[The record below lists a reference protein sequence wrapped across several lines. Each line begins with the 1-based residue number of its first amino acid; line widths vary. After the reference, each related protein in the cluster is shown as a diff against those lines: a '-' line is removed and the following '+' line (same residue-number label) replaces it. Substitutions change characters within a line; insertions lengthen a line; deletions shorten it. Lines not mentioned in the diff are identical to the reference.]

1 MPDTPTFKT
10 AMTSSDLSPQKSKRS
25 DFLTLLCILTFLS
38 CTISLID
45 SVTSYTQTEAVARTE
60 RIDRPR
66 NVDPNAKPEYF
77 EDRVNSDDPMPGEPD
92 VIRSL
97 AATDFFY
104 GLITLIGAILMFFQ
118 RRIGFYVYVLGVLVG
133 LIAPLAVVGVSA
145 LQTSFGVFFSLIF
158 VVLYW
163 YCLKEMR

>member
-1 MPDTPTFKT
+1 MTP
-10 AMTSSDLSPQKSKRS
+10 SDSIAPLSPNSKPKRS

-45 SVTSYTQTEAVARTE
+45 SITSYTQTEAVARTE

-66 NVDPNAKPEYF
+66 KVDPNAKPEYF
-77 EDRVNSDDPMPGEPD
+77 EDRSNADDPMPGDTE

-97 AATDFFY
+97 AGADFFY
-104 GLITLIGAILMFFQ
+104 GILTLIGAVLMLFQ
-118 RRIGFYVYVLGVLVG
+118 RRVGFYVYVAGVLVG
-133 LIAPLAVVGVSA
+133 LVAPISLLGISA
-145 LQTSFGVFFSLIF
+145 LQTSFGALFSLIF
-158 VVLYW
+158 VGLYW